1 MMKKRLLPLLLV
13 AMILTSCGEQPSSP
27 DASSTA
33 NTTVTESTAAESS
46 ATESED
52 ALSELEAIGSIE
64 VEEQLF
70 DVTLTIPKDYVGETT
85 QDELNKTCKEKGFKS
100 ITLNEDGSATYVM
113 TKSQHKDMMAEYRDQ
128 INASLQEMIAS
139 ETYPNFTAIEA
150 NDNFTEFTVT
160 TKSTELDLAESFSVM
175 AFYVYGGMYAIFEG
189 TEVDNIS
196 VTFINA
202 DTGKVLHT
210 SNSSDM
216 AE

>member
-1 MMKKRLLPLLLV
+1 MKKRLFHLLLV
-13 AMILTSCGEQPSSP
+13 AMLLTSCGGPADAP
-27 DASSTA
+27 DAA
-33 NTTVTESTAAESS
+33 VIESTAAKSS
-46 ATESED
+46 TTESNG

-70 DVTLTIPKDYVGETT
+70 DVTLTIPKDYVGETN
-85 QDELNKTCKEKGFKS
+85 QDELNKTCEERGFKS

-139 ETYPNFTAIEA
+139 ETYPNITAIET

-216 AE
+216 TE